1 MATNIPYF
9 KKSYSESAF
18 WLKLKKF
25 AKKAGIQVVYAALL
39 LYYVL
44 QSPHVPMKAKAII
57 VGALGYFIS
66 PIDII
71 PDILVGIGYGDDFG
85 ILLGAL
91 ASVVVYIDK
100 DIKQKAKQRIAEWF
114 GTDIQDHLLA
124 VDKKLD
130 KA

>member
-9 KKSYSESAF
+9 KKSFSENSF

-44 QSPHVPMKAKAII
+44 QSPQVPMKAKAII

-85 ILLGAL
+85 VLLGAL
-91 ASVVVYIDK
+91 ASVAMYIDK
-100 DIKQKAKQRIAEWF
+100 DIKQKAKQRIEEWF

-130 KA
+130 KS